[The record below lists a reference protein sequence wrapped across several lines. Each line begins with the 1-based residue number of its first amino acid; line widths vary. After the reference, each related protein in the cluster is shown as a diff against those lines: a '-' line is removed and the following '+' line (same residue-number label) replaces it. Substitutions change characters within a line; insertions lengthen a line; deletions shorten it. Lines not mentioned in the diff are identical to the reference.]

1 MTQPIEGETRT
12 YERTFTVEDV
22 QQFAEL
28 TGDDQSRHTEPDED
42 GRVMVQGLL
51 TATLPTKLGSDNEV
65 LKQYDGIQLPSAGLH
80 RRTNHVPDRRSTRSR
95 NERDR
100 YEFTSNVVC
109 ENADGE
115 TVLTS
120 STNGRTYLEGRVTR
134 SLGQTH
140 TSLPNRRLVLVTRA
154 LRPSERETGPLV
166 SRQSTRR
173 LTRHLESAGI
183 RYLSR
188 VSLWSPASP
197 PEQYSGAVP
206 NVHREEHR

>member
-1 MTQPIEGETRT
+1 MTQPSEGETRT

-65 LKQYDGIQLPSAGLH
+65 LASTMEFNFH
-80 RRTNHVPDRRSTRSR
+80 RPVYTGEPITCRSTFDTVE
-95 NERDR
+95 EREDR

-120 STNGRTYLEGRVTR
+120 STNGLIWKDE
-134 SLGQTH
+134 
-140 TSLPNRRLVLVTRA
+140 
-154 LRPSERETGPLV
+154 
-166 SRQSTRR
+166 
-173 LTRHLESAGI
+173 
-183 RYLSR
+183 
-188 VSLWSPASP
+188 
-197 PEQYSGAVP
+197 
-206 NVHREEHR
+206 